1 MEEGKRIKSRSRE
14 PTDRERFCRQVQGDD
29 GMTTSGQ
36 ADAGWSVSSQSM
48 TRSICCRQAARVLER
63 LEDPILF
70 LRVSSFVRVGGEGGV
85 VAFPSLA
92 PRFPVISQAHS
103 LIGGLLKG
111 PRWKQ
116 WTGNQNQWRLHQLD
130 AMDGNWEGLLFPF
143 QPCRARNRKVTEN
156 DSRDYHTVS
165 NTPHT
170 VSYGIVPVGSASG
183 SVSDADPNS
192 THLSLSPSLLSLC
205 LLSFSL
211 SFLLPLPFH
220 CPPLSQGLAIS
231 SLLCD
236 IPPPLNPRHLLRHRR
251 TGAMIVGV

>member
-1 MEEGKRIKSRSRE
+1 
-14 PTDRERFCRQVQGDD
+14 
-29 GMTTSGQ
+29 MTTSGH
-36 ADAGWSVSSQSM
+36 ADAGWRVSSQSM
-48 TRSICCRQAARVLER
+48 TRFICCRQAARVLER

-70 LRVSSFVRVGGEGGV
+70 LRVSSVVRVGGRGGV

-103 LIGGLLKG
+103 LIGRLIKG

-165 NTPHT
+165 NTHIPSHT
-170 VSYGIVPVGSASG
+170 VLFPSVQLQVLSLMLIRFPLISASPLL
-183 SVSDADPNS
+183 SSLC
-192 THLSLSPSLLSLC
+192 LSLS
-205 LLSFSL
+205 LSFPVP
-211 SFLLPLPFH
+211 FPFH
-220 CPPLSQGLAIS
+220 CPPLSRALAIS

-236 IPPPLNPRHLLRHRR
+236 ISPPLTHVIFSV
-251 TGAMIVGV
+251 TVGLEP

>member
-1 MEEGKRIKSRSRE
+1 
-14 PTDRERFCRQVQGDD
+14 
-29 GMTTSGQ
+29 MTTSGQ
-36 ADAGWSVSSQSM
+36 ADAGWRVSSQSM
-48 TRSICCRQAARVLER
+48 TKFICFRQAARVLER

-70 LRVSSFVRVGGEGGV
+70 LRVSSVVRVGGRGGV

-103 LIGGLLKG
+103 LIGRLLRG
-111 PRWKQ
+111 PSWKQ

-170 VSYGIVPVGSASG
+170 VSYGIVPFGSASG

-192 THLSLSPSLLSLC
+192 THLSLSPSLLSL
-205 LLSFSL
+205 SL
-211 SFLLPLPFH
+211 SLSLSLFLFRSTAHRSHGASPSLP
-220 CPPLSQGLAIS
+220 CSATSSPPLTHVIFSVTVGLE
-231 SLLCD
+231 
-236 IPPPLNPRHLLRHRR
+236 P
-251 TGAMIVGV
+251 